1 MIEWNVSPEIM
12 KLGPFS
18 LRWYGLLFAAAFL
31 ISFQI
36 MTKIY
41 RLEGKSEKDLND
53 GLWAVILGT
62 VFGARIGHCLFY
74 NPIYYL
80 TNPLEI
86 LQIWKGGLASH
97 GAAVGILTAIYFYT
111 KNRKGISYLW
121 MMDRLVIVVALSG
134 MMIRLGNLF
143 NSEIIGKPTNANWG
157 FVFTHIDNIPRH
169 PTQLYEAIFYLA
181 TFLALYNLY
190 NTKIKELRKGFIF
203 GLFLI
208 LVFGFRFFI
217 EFLKEDQTYFEVYM
231 PLNMGQLLSIPLVIA
246 GMILMIRKTPTYSEE
261 NFERIK

>member
-1 MIEWNVSPEIM
+1 MIEWSVSPEIL

-31 ISFQI
+31 ISFKI
-36 MTKIY
+36 MTGIY
-41 RLEGKSEKDLND
+41 KAENKSEKDLND

-62 VFGARIGHCLFY
+62 VLGARIGHCLFY
-74 NPIYYL
+74 NPLYYL

-111 KNRKGISYLW
+111 KSRKNISYIW

-134 MMIRLGNLF
+134 MMIRIGNLF
-143 NSEIIGKPTNANWG
+143 NSEIIGRPTNASWG
-157 FVFTHIDNIPRH
+157 FVFTAIDDVPRH
-169 PTQLYEAIFYLA
+169 PTQIYEALAYLIV
-181 TFLALYNLY
+181 FVVLYRLY
-190 NTKIKELRKGFIF
+190 KTKITELKKGFIF

-208 LVFGFRFFI
+208 LVFGFRFFV
-217 EFLKEDQTYFEVYM
+217 EFLKEDQTYFEAYL
-231 PLNMGQLLSIPLVIA
+231 PLNMGQILSIPLI
-246 GMILMIRKTPTYSEE
+246 ILGIWLIVHKTETYKMQ
-261 NFERIK
+261 FEGKL